1 MDMDFIH
8 KKESAIYV
16 GKAVSSVRTGPVVR
30 CVGLDKACRMEL
42 VMIVLKKV
50 VRVAQEDSMHSWMK
64 MAILLGIAD
73 PVLLIYIANNVELL
87 LIFAQNA
94 KMDMNF

>member
-1 MDMDFIH
+1 MDFIH

-16 GKAVSSVRTGPVVR
+16 GKAVSSVKMGPVVR

-42 VMIVLKKV
+42 VMIALKKIV
-50 VRVAQEDSMHSWMK
+50 WVAQEDYMQSWKK

-87 LIFAQNA
+87 LISAQSA

>member
-8 KKESAIYV
+8 KKESAISV
-16 GKAVSSVRTGPVVR
+16 GKAVSSVRMGPVVR

-42 VMIVLKKV
+42 VMIALKKV
-50 VRVAQEDSMHSWMK
+50 VRAAQEDSMQSWMR
-64 MAILLGIAD
+64 MAILLAIAD
-73 PVLLIYIANNVELL
+73 PVLLIYIANNVKLL
-87 LIFAQNA
+87 LISAQSA